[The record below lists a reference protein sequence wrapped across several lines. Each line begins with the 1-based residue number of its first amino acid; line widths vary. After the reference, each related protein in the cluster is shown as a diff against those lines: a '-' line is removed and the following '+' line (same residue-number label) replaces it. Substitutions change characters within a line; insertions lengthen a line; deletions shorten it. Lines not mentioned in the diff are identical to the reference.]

1 MNKIKFCE
9 ALYALCGDDV
19 VCRRKTI
26 ILPVAVTLIGMS
38 LPLVGVMLEDSIG
51 ETLNSVLVMG
61 GAAVALFGAV
71 WLLLRLASSGEPYHK
86 SKRGYLKDEVL
97 SFDRS
102 HRDRVLSHI
111 ASGDYKALKAE
122 ATSDVSS
129 LTVLVYASSDG
140 SFVAA
145 QAFEYAE
152 LEYRKLCDVT
162 VMQQ

>member
-19 VCRRKTI
+19 VCRRKTV
-26 ILPVAVTLIGMS
+26 ILPIAVALVGML
-38 LPLVGVMLEDSIG
+38 LPLVGVMLENSIG
-51 ETLNSVLVMG
+51 ETLYSSLVMG
-61 GAAVALFGAV
+61 GAMVALVGAV
-71 WLLLRLASSGEPYHK
+71 WLLMRLASSGEPYHR
-86 SKRGYLKDEVL
+86 SKCGYLKGEVL
-97 SFDRS
+97 SFDRGC
-102 HRDRVLSHI
+102 RNRVLSHI

-129 LTVLVYASSDG
+129 LAVMVYALSDG

-152 LEYRKLCDVT
+152 LEYRELCGVT
-162 VMQQ
+162 VMKR